1 MVRTGGR
8 QKRERTDF
16 EIRLRKDILD
26 KKRNDGTPYSEKSV
40 DNFIDNI
47 FKISKNF
54 LKEDEPMVNLK
65 WAEDSKKMIDFINT
79 TKTRTGKEYSIQSKL
94 CIYQA
99 IIVCMNTMGYNETHL
114 KPYWVERDYQRALK
128 EDGFNK
134 KISTNTITAQNQDGI
149 MDTITTK
156 DLTLLKVKLY
166 GEAVKGMDELVNRNK
181 LMLATM
187 LQIHEEFP
195 FRNDLADVKVLYSKK
210 EYEDLVKTG
219 DDKFHNWLIK
229 DNGEYTF
236 ILNKFKTQ
244 KKYNMIVGEVEDNST
259 KHLLN
264 EWLRLNDIKT
274 GEFLFSK
281 DGGKQL
287 TRNYISV
294 FLSTETKKYFKLPI
308 STTMLAKLYNVGNE
322 EYSELTR
329 EMVNKMEKQAH
340 LRGHNLQTRM
350 THYTRRK

>member
-8 QKRERTDF
+8 QKRIRTDF

-65 WAEDSKKMIDFINT
+65 WAEDSKKMIHFVNT

-99 IIVCMNTMGYNETHL
+99 IIVCMNTMGYDETHL
-114 KPYWVERDYQRALK
+114 KPYWSERDYQRVLHDDK
-128 EDGFNK
+128 IKN

-166 GEAVKGMDELVNRNK
+166 SESVDGDELMNRNK

-219 DDKFHNWLIK
+219 EDKFHNWLIK
-229 DNGEYTF
+229 DKGEYTF

-244 KKYNMIVGEVEDNST
+244 KKYNMIIGEVETDST

-329 EMVNKMEKQAH
+329 EMVSKMEKQAY
-340 LRGHNLQTRM
+340 LRGHNIQTRM